1 MRASLIVL
9 LLLAGCGQREA
20 PAGTQE
26 AAPRA
31 QLWFLCDDL
40 AGGPI
45 FAAVREGSEVA
56 LTRYARD
63 GAAPQTDRF
72 VLGEPEGAVGSVFTP
87 LLRAGAEAGSV
98 RAINPGMLDDPNA
111 AYTPPVTSL
120 RLDGV
125 DHQCRWLERT
135 RAFAITDR
143 RSVLVAE
150 DGDGDLIY
158 QTFDF
163 ARAGEAPQ
171 VDLGAARSTIF
182 SLEIRG
188 GEETDDATG
197 QTFAFEN
204 AGYRYTLAIPANDP
218 AALIV
223 TQAGRQIQHEEIRA
237 LITGPRE
244 APD

>member
-1 MRASLIVL
+1 
-9 LLLAGCGQREA
+9 
-20 PAGTQE
+20 
-26 AAPRA
+26 
-31 QLWFLCDDL
+31 
-40 AGGPI
+40 
-45 FAAVREGSEVA
+45 
-56 LTRYARD
+56 
-63 GAAPQTDRF
+63 
-72 VLGEPEGAVGSVFTP
+72 
-87 LLRAGAEAGSV
+87 
-98 RAINPGMLDDPNA
+98 
-111 AYTPPVTSL
+111 
-120 RLDGV
+120 
-125 DHQCRWLERT
+125 
-135 RAFAITDR
+135 